1 MRRPWLVLI
10 SRESIQGRSPA
21 TASASAHLLDS
32 LAADGDDHAM
42 QLVAKPPIRPGV
54 SVARRTLTS
63 RRRPVKEELR
73 ATTIDEVVAAHPK
86 MYSSESMF

>member
-32 LAADGDDHAM
+32 LAGDRHDRSVY
-42 QLVAKPPIRPGV
+42 LVAESTIRTGV
-54 SVARRTLTS
+54 SVAGSTLSSS
-63 RRRPVKEELR
+63 RIASKEELC
-73 ATTIDEVVAAHPK
+73 ASVISQMVASHANT
-86 MYSSESMF
+86 YSAEMIS

>member
-10 SRESIQGRSPA
+10 LRESIQGRSPA

-32 LAADGDDHAM
+32 LATDRDDHAM
-42 QLVAKPPIRPGV
+42 QLVAESPVWSGV
-54 SVARRTLTS
+54 SVTRRTLTS
-63 RRRPVKEELR
+63 RRRPVEEELG
-73 ATTIDEVVAAHPK
+73 ASAINEVVAAHPK

>member
-32 LAADGDDHAM
+32 LAADGDDHAV
-42 QLVAKPPIRPGV
+42 QLVAESSVRSGV

-63 RRRPVKEELR
+63 RRRPVEEELSALAVLKIV
-73 ATTIDEVVAAHPK
+73 ATHETSICCW
-86 MYSSESMF
+86 

>member
-1 MRRPWLVLI
+1 
-10 SRESIQGRSPA
+10 
-21 TASASAHLLDS
+21 
-32 LAADGDDHAM
+32 M